1 MEILDFFAGIL
12 FGIITGLI
20 PGLHP
25 NTVCSVL
32 SQLYIPDEMK
42 SALIIGMIP
51 ANIVASFIPAIFF
64 GIPEHGTVIAAL
76 AGQRLTLAGRGLTAL
91 KAVLFSIGVAVFAA
105 FVLFIPSMEIFPF
118 AYELIGDYIKYI
130 VLVLAVIVIIK
141 SRNPL
146 LSLLV
151 FLAAGLL
158 GYFSL
163 NSGMQDPFMPLFSG
177 MFAISALLNITKS
190 KIPKQKDEGK
200 IRMELVA
207 YALLGV
213 FLGMAAD
220 LLPGISSPSQVAL
233 FAGIVVPMN
242 SLGYMATIGS
252 IGISEAIFS
261 LSTSASIDKSR
272 MGSTVW
278 LSKFIDIEEN
288 AFLLASFFL
297 LGTVISLGV
306 IYLFR
311 KKIAMV
317 SVFNSKPIAV
327 LLIAYLGIISFLLN
341 GWLGIV
347 VLLLSS
353 GLGWVTLRLGVER
366 IQMMGAVIVPTLLLL
381 FGIFLL

>member
-1 MEILDFFAGIL
+1 MEIFNFLLGVL

-25 NTVCSVL
+25 NTISSVL
-32 SQLYIPDEMK
+32 SQMYLPDEMK

-64 GIPEHGTVIAAL
+64 GIPEHGTIVAAL
-76 AGQRLTLAGRGLTAL
+76 AGQRLALVGRGLTAL
-91 KAVLFSIGVAVFAA
+91 KVVLLSIIIAVFAA
-105 FVLFIPSMEIFPF
+105 FLLFIPSMEIFPF
-118 AYELIGDYIKYI
+118 IYELISDYIKYI
-130 VLVLAVIVIIK
+130 VLILASVVIIK
-141 SRNPL
+141 SKNPVL
-146 LSLLV
+146 ALLV
-151 FLAAGLL
+151 FLASGIL

-163 NSGMQDPFMPLFSG
+163 NSDMADPFMPVFSG
-177 MFAISALLNITKS
+177 MFAIGALLNITKS
-190 KIPKQKDEGK
+190 KIPKQRKEGK
-200 IRMELVA
+200 IGKEFIA

-213 FLGMAAD
+213 FLGMSAD

-233 FAGIVVPMN
+233 FASIIIPMN
-242 SLGYMATIGS
+242 TLGYMATVSS
-252 IGISEAIFS
+252 IGTSEAIFS

-297 LGTVISLGV
+297 LGAVIAVGIVYVL
-306 IYLFR
+306 R

-317 SVFNSKPIAV
+317 SVLNSKPIAMM
-327 LLIAYLGIISFLLN
+327 LIAYLGIICFLLN
-341 GWLGIV
+341 GWLGIL
-347 VLLLSS
+347 VLLISS
-353 GLGWVTLRLGVER
+353 GIGWVTIRLGVER
-366 IQMMGAVIVPTLLLL
+366 IQMMGAVIIPTLMLL